1 MSNTAQLE
9 GKVALITGGSS
20 GIGLTTAR
28 LFVQQ
33 GAKVVITGRNLD
45 KLQAVQQ
52 ELGEH
57 VLAIQADSLDAEAL
71 EQAAAA
77 AADKFG
83 SLDIVFAN
91 AGISDSTPVG
101 GTTAERFDN
110 VLRIN
115 VTGPFLTVQAALPYL
130 QAGASVILVG
140 SVIANSGRPGAS
152 AYAASKGAVTAM
164 ARSLVGELSP
174 RGIRVNTVVPGPI
187 RTPIWGQSTT
197 EELDKLD
204 AGFSMSVPLKRMG
217 EPEEIAAAVLFLASD
232 AASYVQ
238 GAELSV
244 DGGVEA
250 APMGA
255 PVYLQGR

>member
-1 MSNTAQLE
+1 MSHTAKLN

-28 LFVQQ
+28 LFIQE
-33 GAKVVITGRNLD
+33 GAKVVVTGRSIE
-45 KLQAVQQ
+45 KLQAVQA
-52 ELGEH
+52 ELGDH
-57 VLAIQADSLDAEAL
+57 VLALQADSIDTEAL
-71 EQAAAA
+71 QRAAAA
-77 AADKFG
+77 AVEHFG
-83 SLDIVFAN
+83 RLDIVFAN

-101 GTTAERFDN
+101 STSAERFEN

-140 SVIANSGRPGAS
+140 SVIANSGRPGSS

-164 ARSLVGELSP
+164 ARAMVGELSP
-174 RGIRVNTVVPGPI
+174 RGIRVNTVIPGPI
-187 RTPIWGQSTT
+187 RTPIWGQSTA
-197 EELDKLD
+197 EGLDKLD
-204 AGFSMSVPLKRMG
+204 AGFSMSVPLRRMG
-217 EPEEIAAAVLFLASD
+217 EPEEIASAVLFLASD
-232 AASYVQ
+232 DASYVQ

-244 DGGVEA
+244 DGGVES